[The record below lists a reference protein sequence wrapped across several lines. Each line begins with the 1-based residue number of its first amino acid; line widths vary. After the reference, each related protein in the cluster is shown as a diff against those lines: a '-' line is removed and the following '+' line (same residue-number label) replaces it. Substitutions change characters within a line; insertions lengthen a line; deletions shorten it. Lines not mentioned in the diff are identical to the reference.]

1 MVSTHHQLTNHDI
14 ATNNNLQP
22 FANKNNQA
30 NLLFFLKKLPKHSHT
45 KICTC
50 TNNNKNHTHT
60 PTQIGNTEKIK

>member
-30 NLLFFLKKLPKHSHT
+30 NLLFFLKSCLNILIQKYVHAQKT
-45 KICTC
+45 IKT
-50 TNNNKNHTHT
+50 TR
-60 PTQIGNTEKIK
+60 TQRHK